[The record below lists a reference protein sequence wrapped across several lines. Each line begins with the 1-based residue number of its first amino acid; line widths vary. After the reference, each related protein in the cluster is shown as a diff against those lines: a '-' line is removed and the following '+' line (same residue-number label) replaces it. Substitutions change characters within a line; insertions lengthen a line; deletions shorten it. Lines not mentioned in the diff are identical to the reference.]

1 MSDRRT
7 FLTAAAGSVL
17 AAAVRGDTPAAKL
30 HVATNF
36 YPWHT
41 FYARQKQN
49 FFADLDAGLAAVA
62 RAGLDGFEGNGS
74 SPKEVQ
80 ALAPLLKKHRLE
92 MRSMYV
98 NSKLHDKDAA
108 ASIKQVLAVADA
120 ARELGC
126 RIVVTN
132 PTPLQWGG
140 TQGKTDAQL
149 TAQAARLDEL
159 GAGLRDKGMTL
170 AYHNH
175 DVELKHAAREFHH
188 MMLGTDPKNVSLCL
202 DAHWIFRGSGDSQV
216 ALFDVFKLYGKRISE
231 LHLRQSA
238 AGVWT
243 EAFGDGDIDHPRLVK
258 ALVATGARPHLVLE
272 QAVEAKSPNT
282 LDAVEAHR
290 RGQAYIRKTFA
301 PLAG

>member
-1 MSDRRT
+1 MTDRRT
-7 FLTAAAGSVL
+7 FLTTAAGSVL
-17 AAAVRGDTPAAKL
+17 AAAVRGDTSDKL

-62 RAGLDGFEGNGS
+62 RAGLDGFEGNGG
-74 SPKEVQ
+74 SPQEIQ
-80 ALAPLLKKHRLE
+80 NLAPLLKKHRLQ
-92 MRSMYV
+92 MRSIYV
-98 NSKLHDKDAA
+98 NSKLHDDKDAA

-120 ARELGC
+120 ARALGC

-140 TQGKTDAQL
+140 NQGKTDAQL
-149 TAQAARLDEL
+149 IFQSARLDEL
-159 GAGLRDKGMTL
+159 GAGLRAKGMTL

-188 MMLGTDPKNVSLCL
+188 VMLGTDPKNVSLCL

-216 ALFDVFKLYGKRISE
+216 ALFDVVKLYGKRIVE

-238 AGVWT
+238 GGVWT
-243 EAFGDGDIDHPRLVK
+243 EVLGEGDIDHPRLAK
-258 ALVATGARPHLVLE
+258 ALAEQGVKPHLVLE

-290 RGQAYIRKTFA
+290 RGVAYVRKTFA
-301 PLAG
+301 ALAG

>member
-7 FLTAAAGSVL
+7 FLTAAAGTVL
-17 AAAVRGDTPAAKL
+17 AAAVRGADAPKL

-41 FYARQKQN
+41 FYARRKQN
-49 FFADLDAGLAAVA
+49 FFADLDASLAAVA
-62 RAGLDGFEGNGS
+62 RSGLDGFEGNGG
-74 SPKEVQ
+74 SPDEVRKV
-80 ALAPLLKKHRLE
+80 APLLKKHHLE

-140 TQGKTDAQL
+140 NLGKTDAQL
-149 TAQAARLDEL
+149 TFQAARLDEL
-159 GAGLRDKGMTL
+159 GAGLRAKGMTL

-188 MMLGTDPKNVSLCL
+188 MMLGTDPKHVSLCL
-202 DAHWIFRGSGDSQV
+202 DVHWIFRGSDDSQV
-216 ALFDVFKLYGKRISE
+216 ALFDVVKLYGKRVAE

-238 AGVWT
+238 NGVWT
-243 EAFGDGDIDHPRLVK
+243 EVFGEGDIDHPRLVR
-258 ALVATGARPHLVLE
+258 ALAAQGVKPHLVLE
-272 QAVEAKSPNT
+272 QAVEAKSPDT
-282 LDAVEAHR
+282 VDAVEAHR
-290 RGQAYIRKTFA
+290 RGLEYVRKTFVA
-301 PLAG
+301 LAG